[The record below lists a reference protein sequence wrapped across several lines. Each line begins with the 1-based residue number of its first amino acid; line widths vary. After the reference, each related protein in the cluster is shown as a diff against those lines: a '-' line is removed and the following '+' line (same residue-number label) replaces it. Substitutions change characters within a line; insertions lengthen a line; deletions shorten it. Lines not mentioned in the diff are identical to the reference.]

1 MSFGRTCHAASSNGT
16 VTNRLSHRYCS
27 PSGRLRPLLF
37 NILKYFACVGRL
49 PQLRRRARNV
59 ANSVLRLHQLNCSS
73 HILSED
79 NSFHPHSTGFYHC
92 AILVHYAAALRSV
105 TKFCCALLIF
115 CRSRSALTACCARLA
130 FVCRLATRCWSGVS
144 GLIGLAGWISD
155 RRIGYLC
162 EAIIVNG
169 ELASNLVGAKNPQ
182 SISSKLGHHA
192 ASGKNNLGT

>member
-79 NSFHPHSTGFYHC
+79 NSFHPHSTSFYRC

-105 TKFCCALLIF
+105 NKFCCALLIL
-115 CRSRSALTACCARLA
+115 CRSRSFFTAVLARSA
-130 FVCRLATRCWSGVS
+130 FAFIVAIRC
-144 GLIGLAGWISD
+144 
-155 RRIGYLC
+155 
-162 EAIIVNG
+162 
-169 ELASNLVGAKNPQ
+169 
-182 SISSKLGHHA
+182 
-192 ASGKNNLGT
+192 